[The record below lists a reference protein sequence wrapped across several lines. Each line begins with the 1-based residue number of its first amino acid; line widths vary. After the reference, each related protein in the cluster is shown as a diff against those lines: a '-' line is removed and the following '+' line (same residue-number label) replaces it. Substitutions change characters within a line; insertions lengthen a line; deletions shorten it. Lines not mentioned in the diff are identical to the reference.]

1 MITTT
6 KLTAAFQRL
15 YKSEPQGI
23 YFSPGRVNLIG
34 EHIDYH
40 GGLVLPAA
48 LSIGTYAAFSKRSDN
63 VIRVYSKGY
72 VIKPLNFSLNEL
84 EKDDKTNWANYIRGV
99 FVILKK
105 QGHIIDSGLNLYIE
119 SDMPTSGGLSS
130 SSSLELLL
138 ISILNDVFSLNL
150 SKTEMAILG
159 RKVENEYIGVL
170 SGIMDQ
176 FVIAHGKKDNALLL
190 NTSTLEFVYAP
201 LKLGAFSLVVVNTN
215 KKRGLADSKYNER
228 YSETM
233 VALKILQQKFNVKY
247 LTELKNSDLPE
258 IERML
263 DPLAFRRVRHV
274 ISEQERTVLS
284 AKALQNGDILAFAE
298 YLNSSHES
306 LKDDYEVTGAEL
318 DTLVSLM
325 RTNGAIGARMTGAG
339 FGGCAIAL
347 VPHEEV
353 KKMTSVV
360 THQYLNR
367 FGFEPTF
374 FTTTIADGTH
384 RIK

>member
-1 MITTT
+1 MITIT
-6 KLTAAFQRL
+6 KLSTAFREI
-15 YKSEPQGI
+15 YKKEPEGV

-48 LSIGTYAAFSKRSDN
+48 LSIGTYAAFSKRSDDI
-63 VIRVYSKGY
+63 IRVLSKGY
-72 VIKPLNFSLNEL
+72 VHKPIEFSLKNL

-99 FVILKK
+99 FSVLKN
-105 QGHIIDSGLNLYIE
+105 GGYNIDSGLNLYIE

-138 ISILNDVFSLNL
+138 ITIINDTFSLNL
-150 SKTEMAILG
+150 TKTEMAILG

-190 NTSTLEFVYAP
+190 NTGSLEFVYTP
-201 LKLGAFSLVVVNTN
+201 LELGAYSLVVVNTN

-233 VALKILQQKFNVKY
+233 AALRVLQQTYKIDY
-247 LTELKNSDLPE
+247 LTELTPNDLPE
-258 IERML
+258 IERIL
-263 DPLAFRRVRHV
+263 DPLAFRRVRH
-274 ISEQERTVLS
+274 IITEQERTVLS
-284 AKALQNGDILAFAE
+284 AKALQKGDILTFAQ
-298 YLNSSHES
+298 YLNGSHES
-306 LKDDYEVTGAEL
+306 LKNDYEVTGSEL

-347 VPHEEV
+347 IPHEDV
-353 KKMTSVV
+353 KNMTSVV
-360 THQYLNR
+360 IHQYLLK

-374 FTTTIADGTH
+374 FKTTIEDGTH
-384 RIK
+384 RIQ